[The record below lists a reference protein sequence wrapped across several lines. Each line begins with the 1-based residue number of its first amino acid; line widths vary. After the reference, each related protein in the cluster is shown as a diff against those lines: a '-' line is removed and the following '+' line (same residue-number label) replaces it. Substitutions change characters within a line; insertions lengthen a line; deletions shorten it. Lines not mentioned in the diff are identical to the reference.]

1 MVEKNHF
8 EVDGKTTA
16 QASVIGGML
25 IESGLIGP
33 TLAALRPEDFLNEDL
48 RRLFLAIRKDFSA
61 GQTVDIVTLLDT
73 LAGEG
78 GKDKWA
84 GIMTACMEATPST
97 ANQSLYLD
105 VVRKEAKLQRI
116 NVLGMSLA
124 RELTLEGAAET
135 VGKLNEQLVARQG
148 VQVLTMEQGLLDFY
162 ERLKTPREFLSWG
175 FPELDSK
182 LYAERGDFII
192 IGARPSVGKT
202 ALALSMAWEQSVKY
216 RVGFFSLE
224 TNNKKAFDRLMAM
237 AGQIWLSKIKHRTLT
252 EKDYEVLAAQA
263 GDITGRNL
271 EIIQAAGMTAND
283 IMAYALARRYDIIY
297 IDYVQ
302 IVRGDGRDGL
312 TAKNTA
318 TSIALH
324 TGAQSTG
331 ITVVGLAQLSRQ
343 EKTKSQ
349 KVRPPTID
357 DLRESGQYEQDADI
371 VLLVY
376 RTNPGDLT
384 DPGRRLDVG
393 KNKEGELG
401 GLDLDFDGATQTFR
415 RHEPT
420 KGEHYRQVHKD
431 IAKAARGEYV
441 PPKKA
446 QDWVQTAMNAEELPD

>member
-182 LYAERGDFII
+182 LYAERGDFMLLRPEVPDVDKNLPTKQVKVRRLSEKVGQDVVFTLQALPYGRIEDVKQATDSSMVI
-192 IGARPSVGKT
+192 LLSGLIDPDPKNEALNKRFNAATPKEMLQHLLLPGEIDELSIEVERLSGFRTKTIEDIKNESGA
-202 ALALSMAWEQSVKY
+202 
-216 RVGFFSLE
+216 E
-224 TNNKKAFDRLMAM
+224 T
-237 AGQIWLSKIKHRTLT
+237 
-252 EKDYEVLAAQA
+252 
-263 GDITGRNL
+263 
-271 EIIQAAGMTAND
+271 
-283 IMAYALARRYDIIY
+283 
-297 IDYVQ
+297 
-302 IVRGDGRDGL
+302 
-312 TAKNTA
+312 
-318 TSIALH
+318 
-324 TGAQSTG
+324 
-331 ITVVGLAQLSRQ
+331 
-343 EKTKSQ
+343 TKS
-349 KVRPPTID
+349 
-357 DLRESGQYEQDADI
+357 
-371 VLLVY
+371 
-376 RTNPGDLT
+376 
-384 DPGRRLDVG
+384 
-393 KNKEGELG
+393 
-401 GLDLDFDGATQTFR
+401 
-415 RHEPT
+415 
-420 KGEHYRQVHKD
+420 
-431 IAKAARGEYV
+431 
-441 PPKKA
+441 
-446 QDWVQTAMNAEELPD
+446 